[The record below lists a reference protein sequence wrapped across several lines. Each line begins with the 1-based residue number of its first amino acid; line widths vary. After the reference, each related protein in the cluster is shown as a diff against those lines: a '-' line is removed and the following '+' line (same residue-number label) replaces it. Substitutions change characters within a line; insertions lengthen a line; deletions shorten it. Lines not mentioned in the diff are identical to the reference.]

1 VCFAHIRAASLGMPL
16 SEFNCHPFRMGKFMW
31 MHNGGIA
38 HYNSVKRSLLAALPP
53 NVYKNIQG
61 TTDSEVSFGIFMS
74 QFPDQGIHGPG
85 SQYVRDPSLY
95 YSPKQIEIAMRNT
108 VVTIMEAH
116 KKFGYVQKEAAS
128 SLNFACTDG
137 ETIVALR
144 CRTHDSQ
151 DPPTLYYACS
161 DDEFT
166 LQGSGKRTMITPPKK
181 RSPGRSRPLTPRT
194 SNLKKQ
200 ITLSSSDSVC
210 STFIIASEP
219 LDYVDTKWHL
229 VPKDTMVIVANDT
242 LQLIPLDLPNYDD
255 IGKIMLTPA
264 FTAFDDSSSPNFE
277 DKDSNFSLLH
287 KIDTKSIS
295 VGGDGIN
302 TLINNSKDDNKGKKR
317 NSSRFK
323 SLADMNNNCNMKN
336 NPSIFRTLARTPRYG
351 LSKEHFKPP
360 INQLK
365 KSISNNPKNMKK
377 YMHKKFLRIHEEKNT
392 IILEEEEEEEE
403 KSKDDDS
410 SNINN
415 DIISFRYI
423 LAMCALSF
431 SIGMLINQK

>member
-1 VCFAHIRAASLGMPL
+1 
-16 SEFNCHPFRMGKFMW
+16 
-31 MHNGGIA
+31 
-38 HYNSVKRSLLAALPP
+38 
-53 NVYKNIQG
+53 
-61 TTDSEVSFGIFMS
+61 
-74 QFPDQGIHGPG
+74 
-85 SQYVRDPSLY
+85 
-95 YSPKQIEIAMRNT
+95 
-108 VVTIMEAH
+108 MEAH

-161 DDEFT
+161 DEEFT
-166 LQGSGKRTMITPPKK
+166 LQGSVKRTMITPPKK
-181 RSPGRSRPLTPRT
+181 RIPGRSRPLTPRT

-365 KSISNNPKNMKK
+365 KSISNNPINMKK

-403 KSKDDDS
+403 KVKMMIQVIS
-410 SNINN
+410 IMILFRF
-415 DIISFRYI
+415 DIYWLCVLF
-423 LAMCALSF
+423 SF